1 MTGSL
6 FWYIFKKR
14 GFASKSNLFLF
25 TKSSCF
31 YGQWPIFSSLI
42 LGREADV
49 KKKNMVKIPKLE
61 DMLKAGM
68 HFGHRTNRWHPKMG
82 QFVFTSKNGIYIID
96 LKKTQEQLEKA
107 LEFMTKL
114 VSEGKSILFVGT
126 KNQVSEPLKKMA
138 TEIGQ
143 PYIVGKWLGG
153 YLTNFLV
160 VKKSV
165 KKYLDLIEKREGGK
179 LEKYTKKERLNFD
192 REIKKLEMRVGGLT
206 SLNKLPDA
214 LFVWDIKEEETA
226 IKEAKQKNIPIV
238 AICDTNVNPEEVTYP
253 IPANDDST
261 KTIKIVL
268 EAIKDSILETKKGLK
283 A

>member
-1 MTGSL
+1 
-6 FWYIFKKR
+6 
-14 GFASKSNLFLF
+14 
-25 TKSSCF
+25 
-31 YGQWPIFSSLI
+31 
-42 LGREADV
+42 
-49 KKKNMVKIPKLE
+49 
-61 DMLKAGM
+61 MLKAGM
-68 HFGHRTNRWHPKMG
+68 HFGHRTNRWHPKMK
-82 QFVFTSKNGIYIID
+82 QFIFTSKNGIYIID
-96 LKKTQEQLEKA
+96 LKKTQEQMQIA
-107 LEFMTKL
+107 LEFMAKL

-126 KNQVSEPLKKMA
+126 KNQVAEPLKRMA
-138 TEIGQ
+138 MEVSQ

-165 KKYLDLIEKREGGK
+165 KKYLDLIEKKEGGK
-179 LEKYTKKERLNFD
+179 LDKYTKKERLDFD

-226 IKEAKQKNIPIV
+226 VREAQQKNIPII

-261 KTIKIVL
+261 KTIKIIL
-268 EAIKDSILETKKGLK
+268 SAIRETLLDSRQK
-283 A
+283 AKA